1 MVLVLMAIG
10 RVVLRIF
17 GRGGACHCL
26 GASLVRVG
34 TNWYLVVVIVVIVVC
49 RGNHGRCKT
58 RGSGCKRRRF
68 GVQNV
73 EDSGCKMRVSDVVVM
88 VRLCG
93 SLFDAATGRFVW

>member
-17 GRGGACHCL
+17 GRGEACRHCL

-58 RGSGCKRRRF
+58 RGAGCKSRRF

-73 EDSGCKMRVSDVVVM
+73 EDSGCKMLDVS
-88 VRLCG
+88 RI
-93 SLFDAATGRFVW
+93 